1 LVELRKKEVEK
12 GEGMRLLANEKGE
25 KREKG
30 FAEYKYF
37 NWRLLSMKGGARCT
51 MLREN
56 WID

>member
-1 LVELRKKEVEK
+1 MEK